1 MGAIDSFISS
11 MNRSEGF
18 ARAASYEVVF
28 KFPVGISVPSRGQQL
43 SMHCNTIS
51 WPGHDLQVQARKHA
65 SEPTRNLVQS
75 HAFEGT
81 IDAIFYLSADHR
93 ERFLLEQWQELAVNR
108 YTHKANYYNEYVG
121 AMEIYQLGA
130 AKATRT
136 FTTEGAPIKG
146 NPHIDKE
153 ADKHFHQKTNIAV
166 RKYGIEVMEVY
177 PATIALTEYMYESAN
192 TVQMLAVSFNYRQH
206 LPININD
213 GNKRPLGT
221 T

>member
-206 LPININD
+206 LPITIND

>member
-11 MNRSEGF
+11 MNKSEGF
-18 ARAASYEVVF
+18 ARAANYEVVF

-177 PATIALTEYMYESAN
+177 PATIAITEYMYESAN
-192 TVQMLAVSFNYRQH
+192 MVQMLAVTFNYRQH

>member
-11 MNRSEGF
+11 MNKSEGF
-18 ARAASYEVVF
+18 ARAANYEVVF
-28 KFPVGISVPSRGQQL
+28 KFPIGINVPSRGQQL

-75 HAFEGT
+75 HAFAGT

-121 AMEIYQLGA
+121 GMEIYQLGS

-146 NPHIDKE
+146 NPHVDKE
-153 ADKHFHQKTNIAV
+153 ADKHFYQRTNIAV
-166 RKYGIEVMEVY
+166 RRYGIEVMEVY

-192 TVQMLAVSFNYRQH
+192 MVQMLAVTFNYRQH

>member
-206 LPININD
+206 LPINIDD

>member
-65 SEPTRNLVQS
+65 SEPTRNIVQS

-192 TVQMLAVSFNYRQH
+192 MVQMLAVTFNYRQH

>member
-153 ADKHFHQKTNIAV
+153 ADKHFHQRTNIAV

-192 TVQMLAVSFNYRQH
+192 MVQMLAVSFNYRQH
-206 LPININD
+206 LPITIND

>member
-11 MNRSEGF
+11 MNKSEGF
-18 ARAASYEVVF
+18 ARAANYEVVF

-51 WPGHDLQVQARKHA
+51 WPGHDLQVQSRKHA
-65 SEPTRNLVQS
+65 SEPERNLVQS
-75 HAFEGT
+75 HAFAGT

-153 ADKHFHQKTNIAV
+153 ADKHFHQRTNIAV

-192 TVQMLAVSFNYRQH
+192 TVQMLAVTFNYRQH

>member
-192 TVQMLAVSFNYRQH
+192 MVQMLAVSFNYRQH
-206 LPININD
+206 LPINIDD

>member
-65 SEPTRNLVQS
+65 SEPTRNIVQS

-192 TVQMLAVSFNYRQH
+192 TVQMLAVQFNYRQH
-206 LPININD
+206 LPITIND

>member
-153 ADKHFHQKTNIAV
+153 ADKHSFGRIV
-166 RKYGIEVMEVY
+166 LVLWL
-177 PATIALTEYMYESAN
+177 PCAN
-192 TVQMLAVSFNYRQH
+192 APLS
-206 LPININD
+206 PILWCHP
-213 GNKRPLGT
+213 RPSI
-221 T
+221 

>member
-65 SEPTRNLVQS
+65 SEPTRNIVQS

-192 TVQMLAVSFNYRQH
+192 MVQMLAVSFNYRQH
-206 LPININD
+206 LPITIND

>member
-192 TVQMLAVSFNYRQH
+192 MVQMLAVSFNYRQH

>member
-11 MNRSEGF
+11 MNKSEGF
-18 ARAASYEVVF
+18 ARAANYEVVF

-153 ADKHFHQKTNIAV
+153 ADKHFHQRTNIAV

-192 TVQMLAVSFNYRQH
+192 MVQMLAVTFNYRQH